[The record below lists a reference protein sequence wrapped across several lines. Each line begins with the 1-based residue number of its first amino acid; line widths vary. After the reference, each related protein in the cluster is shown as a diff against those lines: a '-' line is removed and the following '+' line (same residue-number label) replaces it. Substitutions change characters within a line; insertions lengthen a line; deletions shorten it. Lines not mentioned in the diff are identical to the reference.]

1 MRTKASQ
8 PTCKR
13 IVFLALGW
21 LFFVLGVIGVFL
33 PVMPTTIF
41 MIMALWAFA
50 NSSQKMH
57 TWLYTHAKFGPALQ
71 RWDRD
76 GVIPIHAKIAALGG
90 MFISLIYVTVF
101 SGAPPLAVGAAVALI
116 AFGAVYVLSKPSRV
130 VHVIAV
136 KRRKADKP

>member
-1 MRTKASQ
+1 MKTTSSQ

-21 LFFVLGVIGVFL
+21 LFFGLGIVGVFL

-50 NSSQKMH
+50 NSSEKIH
-57 TWLYTHAKFGPALQ
+57 AWLYTHPKFGPALQ
-71 RWDRD
+71 QWDRER
-76 GVIPIHAKIAALGG
+76 VIPVHAKIAALGG

-101 SGAPPLAVGAAVALI
+101 SGAPPLAIAAAVALI
-116 AFGAVYVLSKPSRV
+116 AFGAVYVMSKPSRA
-130 VHVIAV
+130 VHIVAV
-136 KRRKADKP
+136 KRRPPKS